1 MSVTSK
7 SPVVLQVRDLA
18 CDRDGRRLFEGL
30 DFSLCTGAAI
40 QIKGANG
47 AGKTTLLR
55 TLVGI
60 VSDFRG
66 EILWCGSS
74 FPSALPAMRGSLLY
88 IGHRGGVRGSLT
100 PLENLLWYG
109 ATRESALWA
118 LDCVDLS
125 GFEGSLC
132 YSLSAGENRR
142 VALARLFLPQTPRL
156 WILDEPFT
164 ALDAVG
170 VAILEQQMAAH
181 LGFGGSI
188 LLTSHQYLSLER
200 LVSVDLSDFVVD
212 ESLVAMEAEHVFS

>member
-1 MSVTSK
+1 MPVTPK
-7 SPVVLQVRDLA
+7 FPVVLQVRDLA

-30 DFSLCTGAAI
+30 DFSLCTGTAI
-40 QIKGANG
+40 QIKGGNG

-55 TLVGI
+55 TLIGTA
-60 VSDFRG
+60 SAFRG
-66 EILWCGSS
+66 EILWCGSP
-74 FPSALPAMRGSLLY
+74 FPGALPALRESLLY
-88 IGHRGGVRGSLT
+88 IGHQGGVRDSLT
-100 PLENLLWYG
+100 PLENLIWYG

-132 YSLSAGENRR
+132 HGLSAGENRR
-142 VALARLFLPQTPRL
+142 VALARLFLPQAPHL

-170 VAILEQQMAAH
+170 VATLEQQMAAH
-181 LGFGGSI
+181 LHSGGSI
-188 LLTSHQYLSLER
+188 LLTSHQPLSLGR
-200 LVSVDLSDFVVD
+200 LASVDLSDFMVD